1 MYKRLTVCKILGALS
16 LLLCLCS
23 AARAGVATDG
33 TVGMAPAT
41 TLTGPNFDITASLGE
56 QLGGNLFHSFS
67 VFDIASG
74 ESANFSGP
82 ATITNIISRVTG
94 GSVSTVDGAI
104 NSSIA
109 GASLFLINPHGIIFG
124 PDASLNVG
132 GSFHASSAGYLVL
145 GTGGRF
151 DAVTPGNSVLTSAP
165 PSAFGFLGAP
175 AAISVTDTR
184 LQVANGQ
191 TLSLVGGDITT
202 QDTLLYA
209 PEGTVQVASVGAAG
223 EVGVDVSTLDP
234 GAYGQMGTVDVSH
247 PGSVAAR
254 FVPGVGF
261 VGNIDASGSNGGTV
275 VIRGGQIVLDSALVF
290 ADSQLGSSGRVDI
303 RAATLLH
310 ATNGATVSAD
320 HFGTGPGGVVT
331 VEANDVVLDKGG
343 RLQADNYTAHPGGSI
358 KVTTGTLTIEEKSD
372 PAISLVGDQE
382 SGLFAAAF
390 DSGDGGDVTVDA
402 TTVSV
407 GGGGAIELNADT
419 VGGNGGNLTVTANLV
434 QLHDD
439 GTVRVNT
446 FGAGDAGSVT
456 MNVDRLEITAGG
468 SIATQSLG
476 AGDAGNIT
484 VTATDRVTVT
494 GTGPVDPSGIY
505 SNAFS
510 TGNGGQIAVTAP
522 DIDVDNGARIQA
534 GVGDSQSVAGLA
546 PATAATRAG
555 SINLQGERVIVAGL
569 AQVSTQ
575 SDNAGQAGDITVTA
589 NESLTIHSS
598 AGAVQSGL
606 FSSASGTGGG
616 GTVSISGGVLVMDG
630 GAVNVSSATA
640 GNAGNI
646 TAGFDSIA
654 LQGGAQ
660 ISTSVAGAGNGGALT
675 VAATGSVSLDGQASD
690 GFSSGIYSQ
699 TSGTGTGGAVTVSG
713 NDVTLAN
720 GATISSESL
729 GTGDAG
735 DINVTALGTVDMN
748 NASIT
753 TAAANADGG
762 NIKVT
767 ADDLV
772 YLKSSDITA
781 AVGGGLGNGG
791 NVDIDPQF
799 VVLSSS
805 NILASAIGG
814 NGGNITIVADHFVS
828 SPNSVLNA
836 SSQLGINGTI
846 NILSPDEEVNSNQ
859 VELPVAYL
867 DAAGLLQER
876 CSARRLGDRSSF
888 IVAGRDALPVAPD
901 SPYSLLSGLSDS
913 LGAAAVSRDSS
924 LQQQWLSNSVAASRY
939 GCTL

>member
-1 MYKRLTVCKILGALS
+1 MCKQLTTRMILGALS
-16 LLLCLCS
+16 VLMCLCS
-23 AARAGVATDG
+23 TVRAGVATDG
-33 TVGMAPAT
+33 TVGTAPAT
-41 TLTGPNFDITASLGE
+41 TLAGPNFDIGASLG
-56 QLGGNLFHSFS
+56 QQQGSNLFHSFS
-67 VFDIASG
+67 MFDIASG

-82 ATITNIISRVTG
+82 IGITNIISRVTG
-94 GSVSTVDGAI
+94 GGASTVDGAI
-104 NSSIA
+104 NSSIT
-109 GASLFLINPHGIIFG
+109 GANLFLINPGGIIFG
-124 PDASLNVG
+124 PDASLNVS

-175 AAISVTDTR
+175 APISVTDTR

-202 QDTLLYA
+202 TDALLYA

-234 GAYGQMGTVDVSH
+234 GSYGQMGTVDVSH

-254 FVPGVGF
+254 FVPGVGL
-261 VGNIDASGSNGGTV
+261 VGNLDASGGNGGTV
-275 VIRGGQIVLDSALVF
+275 VIRGGQITLDSALVF
-290 ADSQLGSSGRVDI
+290 ADSQSGSSGQVDI
-303 RAATLLH
+303 KAAGLLH

-320 HFGTGPGGVVT
+320 HFGTGPGGMIT
-331 VEANDVVLDKGG
+331 VEAGEVLLDKGG
-343 RLQADNYTAHPGGSI
+343 RLQTDNYTANQGGSI
-358 KVTTGTLTIEEKSD
+358 LVTTGTLTIEEKSD

-390 DSGDGGDVTVDA
+390 DSGDGGDVTVNA

-407 GGGGAIELNADT
+407 GGGGVIELNADT
-419 VGGNGGNLTVTANLV
+419 AGGNGGDLTVTAGLV
-434 QLHDD
+434 QLHND
-439 GTVRVNT
+439 GAVRVNT
-446 FGAGDAGSVT
+446 FGSGNAGNVT
-456 MNVDRLEITAGG
+456 MNVDGLEITSGG

-476 AGDAGNIT
+476 AGNAGNIT

-510 TGNGGQIAVTAP
+510 TGNGGQITVAAP

-534 GVGDSQSVAGLA
+534 GVGNSQNVAGLA
-546 PATAATRAG
+546 PATAATQAG
-555 SINLQGERVIVAGL
+555 SISLQGERVNVAGL
-569 AQVSTQ
+569 AQISTQ

-589 NESLTIHSS
+589 NESLTIYSP
-598 AGAVQSGL
+598 AGAVQSGV
-606 FSSASGTGGG
+606 FSTASGAGGG
-616 GTVSISGGVLVMDG
+616 GTVSIRGGVLVMDG

-640 GNAGNI
+640 GDAGNI
-646 TAGFDSIA
+646 TAAFDSIA

-660 ISTSVAGAGNGGALT
+660 ISTSVAGTGNGGALT
-675 VAATGSVSLDGQASD
+675 VAAMGGVSLDGQASD

-713 NDVTLAN
+713 SDVTLAN

-735 DINVTALGTVDMN
+735 DINVTALGSVNMN

-767 ADDLV
+767 ASDLV
-772 YLKSSDITA
+772 YLKNSDVTA

-799 VVLSSS
+799 VVLANSS
-805 NILASAIGG
+805 ILASAIGG

-828 SPNSVLNA
+828 SPDSVLNA

-846 NILSPDEEVNSNQ
+846 SILSPDEEVNSNQ
-859 VELPVAYL
+859 IELPVAYL
-867 DAAGLLQER
+867 DAAGLLKER
-876 CSARRLGDRSSF
+876 CSARHLGDQSSF
-888 IVAGRDALPVAPD
+888 IVAGRDSLPTAPD
-901 SPYSLLSGLSDS
+901 SPYSLLSGLADS
-913 LGAAAVSRDSS
+913 IGSPGMTGSTS
-924 LQQQWLSNSVAASRY
+924 LQQQWLSNTLAASRY